1 MEDRRFTDTEVPV
14 FSGMEEGWYRHI
26 HIVRAII
33 KSNGW
38 SDETAAL
45 QLFVHLK
52 GEALDVALLL
62 KKKVRET
69 WTGLVQGLEAY
80 YQSPGRLAGLRRQ
93 FAGALRHPGLDPA
106 TFATDLGMLAIQGF
120 GDMKEQARD
129 TMIRD
134 TFINGQEQCALRRQ
148 LDGFAPGTPIGE
160 IVDCCR
166 IWESHSDPD
175 QNAKKRIESGSDN
188 QSGDSRTWER
198 NRAALVVDTQ
208 EQENVTGEEI
218 WNLVVKEFLAEQVLL
233 ARTKEQSGGSGN
245 ECGFEGVGQSLE
257 PWRNKGPLT
266 QGGGGGS

>member
-14 FSGMEEGWYRHI
+14 FSGGEEGWYRHI
-26 HIVRAII
+26 HIVQAII

-38 SDETAAL
+38 SEETAAL
-45 QLFVHLK
+45 QLIVHLK

-69 WTGLVQGLEAY
+69 WAGLVQGLTAY

-134 TFINGQEQCALRRQ
+134 KFIDGQDQCALRRQ

-160 IVDCCR
+160 IVDSCR

-175 QNAKKRIESGSDN
+175 QNATKRIESGSDN
-188 QSGDSRTWER
+188 QSGDSRTRER

-208 EQENVTGEEI
+208 EQENVIGEWL
-218 WNLVVKEFLAEQVLL
+218 WNVRTESFLAEQVLL
-233 ARTKEQSGGSGN
+233 AGTKEQSEGSGN
-245 ECGFEGVGQSLE
+245 ECEFEGVG
-257 PWRNKGPLT
+257 NVT
-266 QGGGGGS
+266 F

>member
-1 MEDRRFTDTEVPV
+1 MEDRRFTDTELPV
-14 FSGMEEGWYRHI
+14 FSGEEEGWYRHI
-26 HIVRAII
+26 HIVQAII

-38 SDETAAL
+38 SEETAAL

-69 WTGLVQGLEAY
+69 WAGLVQGLTAY

-134 TFINGQEQCALRRQ
+134 TFIDGQEQCALRRQ

-160 IVDCCR
+160 IVDSCR
-166 IWESHSDPD
+166 VWESHSDPD

-198 NRAALVVDTQ
+198 NRAAVVVDTR
-208 EQENVTGEEI
+208 EQEEVVLEEMSK
-218 WNLVVKEFLAEQVLL
+218 LYL
-233 ARTKEQSGGSGN
+233 
-245 ECGFEGVGQSLE
+245 
-257 PWRNKGPLT
+257 
-266 QGGGGGS
+266 